1 MTITSIV
8 QDAKLQSMGK
18 QYKNWFDVAKK
29 KVQNSNMTLDEKTKL
44 MEHLWNAEQIVADTK
59 LKDVT
64 HKPQRDNIVEYLIK
78 NQGIDTKVSEIKA
91 EIEKHI
97 FNYEEKIQQEVTKR
111 WESDMQSDNWLSK
124 SVRPLSLLFLLFVL
138 TIFTLVDFSFIDL
151 EIKDSWIDL
160 WQLLAITAFGAYFGG
175 RSYEKIKR
183 K

>member
-1 MTITSIV
+1 MALLKKLFKSGAKELVDSVGNAIDKIHTS
-8 QDAKLQSMGK
+8 AEEK
-18 QYKNWFDVAKK
+18 Q
-29 KVQNSNMTLDEKTKL
+29 L
-44 MEHLWNAEQIVADTK
+44 
-59 LKDVT
+59 
-64 HKPQRDNIVEYLIK
+64 
-78 NQGIDTKVSEIKA
+78 IKA

-97 FNYEEKIQQEVTKR
+97 FNYEEKIQQEVSKR
-111 WESDMQSDNWLSK
+111 WQSDMQSDNWLSK
-124 SVRPLSLLFLLFVL
+124 SVRPFSLLFLLFVL

>member
-1 MTITSIV
+1 MVILKKLFNSGAKELVDSVGNAIDKIHTS
-8 QDAKLQSMGK
+8 AE
-18 QYKNWFDVAKK
+18 
-29 KVQNSNMTLDEKTKL
+29 EK
-44 MEHLWNAEQIVADTK
+44 E
-59 LKDVT
+59 
-64 HKPQRDNIVEYLIK
+64 LIK
-78 NQGIDTKVSEIKA
+78 S

-111 WESDMQSDNWLSK
+111 WESDNEGDNVLAK

-138 TIFTLVDFSFIDL
+138 TIFTLVDFSYIDL

-160 WQLLAITAFGAYFGG
+160 WRLLAITAFGAYFGG

>member
-1 MTITSIV
+1 MALLKKLFNSGAKELVDSVGNAIDKIHTS
-8 QDAKLQSMGK
+8 AE
-18 QYKNWFDVAKK
+18 
-29 KVQNSNMTLDEKTKL
+29 EK
-44 MEHLWNAEQIVADTK
+44 E
-59 LKDVT
+59 
-64 HKPQRDNIVEYLIK
+64 LIK
-78 NQGIDTKVSEIKA
+78 S

-111 WESDMQSDNWLSK
+111 WESDNEGDNVLAK

-138 TIFTLVDFSFIDL
+138 TIFTLVDFSYINL

-160 WQLLAITAFGAYFGG
+160 WRLLAITAFGAYFGG

>member
-1 MTITSIV
+1 MVILKKLFNSGAKELVDSVGNAIDKIHTS
-8 QDAKLQSMGK
+8 AE
-18 QYKNWFDVAKK
+18 
-29 KVQNSNMTLDEKTKL
+29 EK
-44 MEHLWNAEQIVADTK
+44 E
-59 LKDVT
+59 
-64 HKPQRDNIVEYLIK
+64 LIK
-78 NQGIDTKVSEIKA
+78 S

-111 WESDMQSDNWLSK
+111 WESDNEGDNVLAK

-138 TIFTLVDFSFIDL
+138 TIFTLVDFSYINL